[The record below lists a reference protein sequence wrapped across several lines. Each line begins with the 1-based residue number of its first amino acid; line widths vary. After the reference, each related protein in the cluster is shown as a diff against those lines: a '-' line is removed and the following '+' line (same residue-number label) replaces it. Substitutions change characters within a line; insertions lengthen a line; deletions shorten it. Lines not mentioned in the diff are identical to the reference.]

1 MNLLLIIDMQK
12 AFMNRKT
19 TKLVKKIEKLIND
32 KVYDKVAF
40 TKFVNSLDSN
50 FVRDL
55 NYYKCIKDDNKL
67 AISTKE
73 NKVFI
78 KKTYSAFNDDLK
90 KYLTENN
97 INKIYL
103 CGLETDACVLKTAL
117 DLFENE
123 YDFYVLKDFCG
134 CTNGKRA
141 HLNAI
146 KILQKNIG
154 KKRVI

>member
-1 MNLLLIIDMQK
+1 MDN
-12 AFMNRKT
+12 
-19 TKLVKKIEKLIND
+19 
-32 KVYDKVAF
+32 
-40 TKFVNSLDSN
+40 N

-67 AISTKE
+67 AINPKE

-134 CTNGKRA
+134 CTNGKSA

-154 KKRVI
+154 EKRVI

>member
-55 NYYKCIKDDNKL
+55 NYYKCIKNDGEL
-67 AISTKE
+67 AINPKE

-78 KKTYSAFNDDLK
+78 KKTYFN
-90 KYLTENN
+90 
-97 INKIYL
+97 I
-103 CGLETDACVLKTAL
+103 
-117 DLFENE
+117 F
-123 YDFYVLKDFCG
+123 
-134 CTNGKRA
+134 
-141 HLNAI
+141 
-146 KILQKNIG
+146 
-154 KKRVI
+154 